1 MEWLKIVAKDHKEWV
16 KLVQSF
22 GEDFFAEDIVQ
33 ESYLRLHKYCKPE
46 NIIQD
51 GQINKGFMYF
61 VLRNLYLLHI
71 KSEKKN
77 AMVSLN
83 ELAVLKDE
91 PTNLTKEESF
101 SALLSKIHEEVDS
114 WHWYDKQLFELYKN
128 TNKSLRQISAE
139 TNISVTSIFNTV
151 KTCKKRIK
159 NNVGEDYEDFI
170 NQDYELIKKKK

>member
-1 MEWLKIVAKDHKEWV
+1 MEWLKIVAKDHREWV

-61 VLRNLYLLHI
+61 VLRNLYLLHV

-101 SALLSKIHEEVDS
+101 STLLGKIHEEVDS
-114 WHWYDKQLFELYKN
+114 WHWYDKQLFTIYKD
-128 TNKSLRQISAE
+128 TDLSIRDIAKETTIS
-139 TNISVTSIFNTV
+139 SSSIFNTLKNCKSKI
-151 KTCKKRIK
+151 KTKFK
-159 NNVGEDYEDFI
+159 EDYEDFK
-170 NQDYELIKKKK
+170 NEDYELIK

>member
-46 NIIQD
+46 NIIHD
-51 GQINKGFMYF
+51 GQVNKGFMYF

-91 PTNLTKEESF
+91 PTNLTKEEAYSR
-101 SALLSKIHEEVDS
+101 LLSKIHEEVDS
-114 WHWYDKQLFELYKN
+114 WHWYDKQLFTIYKD
-128 TNKSLRQISAE
+128 TDLSIRDIAKETTIS
-139 TNISVTSIFNTV
+139 SSSIFNTL
-151 KTCKKRIK
+151 KNCKSKVRTK
-159 NNVGEDYEDFI
+159 FKEDYEDYK
-170 NQDYELIKKKK
+170 NEDYELIK

>member
-114 WHWYDKQLFELYKN
+114 WHWYDKQLFTIYKD
-128 TNKSLRQISAE
+128 TDLSIRDIAKETTIS
-139 TNISVTSIFNTV
+139 SSSIFNTLKNCKSKI
-151 KTCKKRIK
+151 KTKFK
-159 NNVGEDYEDFI
+159 EDYEDFK
-170 NQDYELIKKKK
+170 NEDYELIK

>member
-114 WHWYDKQLFELYKN
+114 WHWYDKQLFTIYKD
-128 TNKSLRQISAE
+128 TDLSIRDIAKETTIS
-139 TNISVTSIFNTV
+139 SSSIFNTL
-151 KTCKKRIK
+151 KNCKSKIK
-159 NNVGEDYEDFI
+159 AKFKEDYEDYK
-170 NQDYELIKKKK
+170 NEDYELIK